1 MTILID
7 HLADITGHRD
17 RERADTLLLD
27 TLRELLAPATVALH
41 RCTGDSQSLQWRSRV
56 PITGRGRR
64 ARDTGM
70 VTRFEAH
77 LVEEVDPAWMEC
89 LRRHQ
94 ILEVEG
100 HPTVMLLPLVV
111 TGQGVGV
118 VEVRSNGALGRHT
131 RQTARAIVRLYGNF
145 LALLD
150 YGERDALTG
159 LFNRK
164 TFNECFMRI
173 VLGSAPGAAAAG
185 EAAEPPL
192 SHYMAVLNLDHMKKV
207 NDTFGHLVG
216 DEVLLITSRVMRTA
230 LRTEEGLFRFGGE
243 EFVVLLEA
251 VDEESARQVLDRVRE
266 QVSQQHYPQAERV
279 TVSIGFTELRPSDL
293 PTSAIERADRALH
306 LAKASGR
313 NRVTG
318 PAAMAQAGLEV
329 AADYGGDVDLF

>member
-17 RERADTLLLD
+17 RDRADTLLLD

-41 RCTGDSQSLQWRSRV
+41 RCSGDSQSLQWRSRV
-56 PITGRGRR
+56 PVTGRGRR
-64 ARDTGM
+64 AGDTGM
-70 VTRFEAH
+70 VTRFEARPA
-77 LVEEVDPAWMEC
+77 VEADPAWVEC

-94 ILEVEG
+94 ILEIES

-118 VEVRSNGALGRHT
+118 VEVRSSGPLGHHT
-131 RQTARAIVRLYGNF
+131 RQTARAVVRLYGNF

-164 TFNECFMRI
+164 TFNDCFMRI
-173 VLGSAPGAAAAG
+173 VVGHATAAGAAG
-185 EAAEPPL
+185 QPL
-192 SHYMAVLNLDHMKKV
+192 NHYMAVLNLDHFKKV

-251 VDEESARQVLDRVRE
+251 PDEEAARQVLDRLRE
-266 QVSQQHYPQAERV
+266 QVAQQHYPQAERV

-329 AADYGGDVDLF
+329 ASEYGGDVDLF